1 MTVLIESLQSLFDR
15 DLKRLAKEITAY
27 PDENKMWLLEKEINN
42 TAGNLCLHLCG
53 NLQYYVGNVLGK
65 SGYIRDRENEFSA
78 KNIAAIKL
86 IEEIETTRKIVSKTL
101 SGLAGND
108 MEKIY
113 PEQVLGFEMTTTFF
127 LVHLQGHLNY
137 HLGQINYHRRLVG

>member
-15 DLKRLAKEITAY
+15 DLKRLAKEMTAY

-65 SGYIRDRENEFSA
+65 SSYIRDRENEFSA
-78 KNIAAIKL
+78 KNINAKKL

-101 SGLAGND
+101 SGLAAND
-108 MEKIY
+108 LEKIY
-113 PEQVLGFEMTTTFF
+113 PEQVFGFEMTTTFF
-127 LVHLQGHLNY
+127 LVHLNGHLNY
-137 HLGQINYHRRLVG
+137 HLGQINYHCRLLG